1 VGAYKHIS
9 VDIRKTKEYMTARK
23 DGLLPSAETP
33 YRGLNDALLDGIPWW
48 TLMTIV
54 GTPSS
59 GKSTI
64 MEQIKYFIMEQDPL
78 VECLSFEFDMIVRMQ
93 ILRHLSKKTGIGLK
107 SLQSARGYV
116 MTEEEAALVEE
127 AIKTLGDKPVFNID
141 KAQSVAQIK
150 TEICQFVIDRELDEL
165 WDNEGNLTDEGRKKK
180 LIVTIDYIT
189 LTKGK
194 NDEDAKRIVDNLY
207 QQLVDMKKDF
217 EDMGLSIIFLCLS
230 QTNRDIFSSARV
242 SNKALHYPT
251 EADIFGS
258 SAIFS
263 NSDIVL
269 FSMNPSRV
277 RGIKEY
283 GDLNY
288 PVYDLRTGL
297 PMIYFHLLKN
307 RFGECPVLHMI
318 ADFKNSTIRDA
329 YQPTNTLI

>member
-1 VGAYKHIS
+1 MGFGSFKHIS
-9 VDIRKTKEYMTARK
+9 HDIEKTKQYMKMRK
-23 DGLLPSAETP
+23 EGLLPSAETP
-33 YRGLNDALLDGIPWW
+33 FRALNDALLDGIPWW
-48 TLMTIV
+48 SLMTIV

-64 MEQIKYFIMEQDPL
+64 MEQIKYYIMEHDSS

-93 ILRHLSKKTGIGLK
+93 ILRHISKKTGIGLK
-107 SLQSARGYV
+107 SLQYARNYV
-116 MTEEEAALVEE
+116 LTEEEEALVND
-127 AIKTLGDKPVFNID
+127 AIKELQERSVFNID
-141 KAQSVAQIK
+141 KAKTVEQIK
-150 TEICQFVIDRELDEL
+150 FEICSFTVDRDFEELLED
-165 WDNEGNLTDEGRKKK
+165 GRKKK
-180 LIVTIDYIT
+180 LVVTIDYIT

-194 NDEDAKRIVDNLY
+194 SEEDAKRIVDALY
-207 QQLVDMKKDF
+207 QQSVDMKKDF
-217 EDMGLSIIFLCLS
+217 EDTDISVLFIFLS
-230 QTNRDIFSSARV
+230 QTNRDIFSSTRV
-242 SNKALHYPT
+242 SNKSLHYPT

-269 FSMNPSRV
+269 FSMNPSRI

-283 GDLNY
+283 GDNNY

-329 YQPTNTLI
+329 FSNPSLI